1 MSGILCYELGYED
14 GKSSAE
20 VSRGNRELLERALYG
35 ARPVTVDQSYIDR
48 LLDQISTL
56 RTNSDHNYDIA
67 DEWEQKAR
75 QFRIEALYW
84 RDQKWAPA
92 TAEAKALREEN
103 ALLRARLEDRNPDV
117 AAEQTAHDEI
127 FREKQSLQR
136 FRVIAMAV
144 LDAVLAGRADQP
156 EFAELV
162 VIVKDAAAAIDRG
175 ELFTAFRDE
184 PDKEARLYAL
194 TDALA
199 RP

>member
-1 MSGILCYELGYED
+1 M
-14 GKSSAE
+14 
-20 VSRGNRELLERALYG
+20 
-35 ARPVTVDQSYIDR
+35 
-48 LLDQISTL
+48 
-56 RTNSDHNYDIA
+56 
-67 DEWEQKAR
+67 
-75 QFRIEALYW
+75 
-84 RDQKWAPA
+84 
-92 TAEAKALREEN
+92 
-103 ALLRARLEDRNPDV
+103 

-136 FRVIAMAV
+136 FRVIAVAV

-175 ELFTAFRDE
+175 ELFTACRDE
-184 PDKEARLYAL
+184 PDKEARLDAL